1 MGKLIVNLVILYGH
15 FDIDV
20 NNSGIVSIG
29 IHKHFLIHPSICSI
43 RMFSFV
49 LVGLFH
55 IFGGIFFSFRTTLN
69 LCCNT
74 NYKYSGKHC
83 NLCISFIM
91 VTLLN

>member
-55 IFGGIFFSFRTTLN
+55 IFGGIFLVFVLLSTFV
-69 LCCNT
+69 
-74 NYKYSGKHC
+74 
-83 NLCISFIM
+83 
-91 VTLLN
+91 VTLITNILANIVIYA

>member
-55 IFGGIFFSFRTTLN
+55 IFGGIFLVFVLLSTFV
-69 LCCNT
+69 
-74 NYKYSGKHC
+74 
-83 NLCISFIM
+83 
-91 VTLLN
+91 VTLLTNILANIVIYA

>member
-1 MGKLIVNLVILYGH
+1 MMGKLIVNLVILYGH

-55 IFGGIFFSFRTTLN
+55 IFGGIFLVFVLLSTFV
-69 LCCNT
+69 
-74 NYKYSGKHC
+74 
-83 NLCISFIM
+83 
-91 VTLLN
+91 VTLITNILANIVIYA